1 MSYNCCSGSFSSCS
15 HGGLLPYSGSSC
27 GSSYP
32 SNQVHRTNL
41 CLPSTCYLG
50 SFLQS
55 GLQETVHRPVRCQTS
70 NVVSSPCHM
79 SSSFGSH
86 LQYLGPSYGSSHNN
100 CVRSTNFCSPR
111 PCHLGSSLHS
121 GCQDTIH
128 RPIRC
133 QTSYVVSRPCHTPCH
148 RPRISTLCD
157 PRQTNSGSLGC
168 GSSSCSRPVSCGSSG
183 LRPLGY
189 RPQGFSSLGC
199 GSGLYHPSY
208 LPSSACQSSCY
219 RPTCGTGSGF

>member
-70 NVVSSPCHM
+70 NVVSSPCHI
-79 SSSFGSH
+79 
-86 LQYLGPSYGSSHNN
+86 
-100 CVRSTNFCSPR
+100 

-199 GSGLYHPSY
+199 GSGLYRPSY